1 MTRPDSAG
9 RACRLLAYGAAREPL
24 IPLLMFSSL
33 MSGCASMLPAPR
45 QPPPSRSPPPK
56 RRPIILCMRR
66 RRVRSSKRWCFA
78 CQSIKVFMP
87 GTFSP
92 QYATSWMPYTPSAA
106 SWASAG
112 VLSSVGTA
120 SSSRGRR
127 RFLRG
132 CLRAWRRE
140 GKDGHRTPRQHPS
153 FVTRRDRRRR
163 DHLQA
168 CAAGVH
174 AARARS
180 STMQRR
186 ARQCV
191 ITESV
196 LARSYSDE
204 M

>member
-24 IPLLMFSSL
+24 IPLLCFRVS
-33 MSGCASMLPAPR
+33 CRAAPACCR
-45 QPPPSRSPPPK
+45 LRGNPPSCSPPPK

-140 GKDGHRTPRQHPS
+140 EKDGHRTPRQHPS